1 LGLALFGSF
10 SVILKNKRTR
20 AKAPGENVQLS
31 LKSLLNSVS
40 QSMLATGLFLG
51 ASQPVF
57 AQDTIYRCGN
67 EYINDAAVA
76 KRRGCKTMEG
86 GNVTIIE
93 ATRPSS
99 SAAPRSAPKSS
110 SSGSSGSRIDSADQ
124 RARDSDA
131 RAILQAELDKA
142 KERLAEAEKAYAGG
156 APEKQGIESR
166 NYQRYLDRVAELKAA
181 KERAEVDVTSISRE
195 LERMGPASGGSNTA
209 Q

>member
-1 LGLALFGSF
+1 M
-10 SVILKNKRTR
+10 
-20 AKAPGENVQLS
+20 QLS
-31 LKSLLNSVS
+31 LKFLFNSAPQTLL
-40 QSMLATGLFLG
+40 AIGLCLG
-51 ASQPVF
+51 AAQHAF

-86 GNVTIIE
+86 GNITIIQGPRI
-93 ATRPSS
+93 TSS
-99 SAAPRSAPKSS
+99 DTPKSAS
-110 SSGSSGSRIDSADQ
+110 KPSSGSRSVGSRIDSADQ

-142 KERLAEAEKAYAGG
+142 KERLVQADKAYAGG
-156 APEKQGIESR
+156 APEKQGIEGR

-181 KERAEVDVTSISRE
+181 KERAEMDVTSISRE
-195 LERMGPASGGSNTA
+195 LDRMAPASSGSSGANTA